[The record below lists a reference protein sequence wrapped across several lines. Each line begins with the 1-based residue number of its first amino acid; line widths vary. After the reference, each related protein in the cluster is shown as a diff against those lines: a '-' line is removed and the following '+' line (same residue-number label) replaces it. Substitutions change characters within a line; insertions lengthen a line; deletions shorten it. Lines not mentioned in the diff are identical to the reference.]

1 MPRDPVTV
9 LVTGAEGGLG
19 SVVCH
24 RLLQHG
30 MRVIGTARRRL
41 AAAPPEGMRWVAV
54 DVADA
59 RSVQAQ
65 VGAIAEEIDALV
77 HCAGGFRHGP
87 LEDLSD
93 ADLDFL
99 INVNLR
105 SSLLLVR
112 ALLPAMKQRNHGRMV
127 LVSAQT
133 TLTPGVGVAAY
144 VATKAGINALV
155 QSVAREVRAHDITI
169 NAVLPGMLDTP
180 ANRRDMPG
188 ADFSTWVSPLELAD
202 TIHVLLTPPGRLVNG
217 ALLPVPARG

>member
-1 MPRDPVTV
+1 
-9 LVTGAEGGLG
+9 
-19 SVVCH
+19 
-24 RLLQHG
+24 
-30 MRVIGTARRRL
+30 MRVMGTAHRPP
-41 AAAPPEGMRWVAV
+41 AANPPAGMRWLVV

-59 RSVQAQ
+59 RSVRSQ
-65 VGAIAEEIDALV
+65 VGPVAGEIHALV

-112 ALLPAMKQRNHGRMV
+112 ALLPAMKERNHGRLV
-127 LVSAQT
+127 LVSAHT
-133 TLTPGVGVAAY
+133 TLSPGAGVAAY

-169 NAVLPGMLDTP
+169 NAVLPGTLDTP

-188 ADFSTWVSPLELAD
+188 ADVSTWVSPLELAD
-202 TIHVLLTPPGRLVNG
+202 TIHLLLAVPGRTVNG
-217 ALLPVPARG
+217 ALLPVPARS